1 MEHGQ
6 GPRTGGIDAALQ
18 AGAAQAHVLL
28 AEVQG
33 DPRRHADLPLHQVD
47 LGEHL
52 RDAVLYLQAEV
63 HLHEPEAAIPVQQK
77 L

>member
-1 MEHGQ
+1 MRHSK
-6 GPRTGGIDAALQ
+6 
-18 AGAAQAHVLL
+18 HVLL
-28 AEVQG
+28 REIQLHA
-33 DPRRHADLPLHQVD
+33 RRHADLPLYQVD
-47 LGEHL
+47 LREHL